1 VAFKE
6 VPDRAETLRVISD
19 QKRVA
24 ERTAVLA
31 RALDVRP
38 DLGSISEEIANRG
51 RLTDAQDRRAVMAL
65 VGRIVDEPA
74 HTDSLWGWIVG
85 MSTLPG
91 EGELELITA
100 LEALRPYTPADELLD
115 RTAITIRLAINTM

>member
-1 VAFKE
+1 
-6 VPDRAETLRVISD
+6 VISD
-19 QKRVA
+19 ERRVV

-31 RALDVRP
+31 RALDVSP
-38 DLGSISEEIANRG
+38 DLAGISVEIANRA
-51 RLTDAQDRRAVMAL
+51 RMTDPQDRRAVAAL
-65 VGRIVDEPA
+65 VAQVVDEPA
-74 HTDSLWGWIVG
+74 HTDILWGWIVG